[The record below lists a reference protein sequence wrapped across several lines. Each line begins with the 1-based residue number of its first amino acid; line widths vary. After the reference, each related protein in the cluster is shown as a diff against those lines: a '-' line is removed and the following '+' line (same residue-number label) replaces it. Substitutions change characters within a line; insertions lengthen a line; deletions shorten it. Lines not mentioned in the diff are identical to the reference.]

1 VTETDRISARIAAL
15 LAQSTNAGWLRLVA
29 HGCVT
34 HEYGSVHVGRVDASG
49 TGEVA
54 FALDADRARELV
66 GAFETLH
73 AAWLRAGHAS
83 WEWAHVWLDRD
94 GSVELEVELDD
105 G

>member
-34 HEYGSVHVGRVDASG
+34 HEYGSVRVGRVDASG

-54 FALDADRARELV
+54 FALDAD
-66 GAFETLH
+66 
-73 AAWLRAGHAS
+73 GHAS

-105 G
+105 R